1 MYAEKATPH
10 PEAHVSHVPKPVFL
24 RADESRNENKTQ
36 TTGEELYV
44 GLVKVLNGD
53 EILGIQ
59 QIRRLWRIY
68 LSSHE
73 KRVQLIANGL
83 MLRGASVPI
92 YDLNPFTKSRNEN
105 LTRVSIKD
113 IPLSVNDDVIRTT
126 LQAMKCDIHG
136 DIYRQKLRVTDN

>member
-10 PEAHVSHVPKPVFL
+10 PEAHASHGPKPVFL
-24 RADESRNENKTQ
+24 RADDIRNEDKKQ

-92 YDLNPFTKSRNEN
+92 YDLNPFTKPRNEN
-105 LTRVSIKD
+105 LT
-113 IPLSVNDDVIRTT
+113 
-126 LQAMKCDIHG
+126 
-136 DIYRQKLRVTDN
+136 